1 MSAERLAPGVREL
14 LRAEIAASHG
24 REVSFVARPD
34 ANGLIV
40 EARAVARGTVDAVLA
55 LPGVAARGELL
66 LHNHPSGVLEPSGAD
81 LTVAA
86 RLHDGGVGFA
96 IVDNDVTDCYVVVE
110 CPRPRATTR
119 IDPIDV
125 AALLSPSG
133 PVARALGSFEDRP
146 SQRDM
151 AAYIADLYND
161 GGVGLLEA
169 GTGVGKSFAYLVP
182 ALVWAREN
190 GERTVVS
197 TNTINLQEQLVGKD
211 LPILARALG
220 SGEHSPS
227 FALLKGWR
235 NYICLA
241 RLEQARQGEGS
252 LFEDERRVEV
262 ETLAAWAAKTSD
274 GSLADLPD
282 EPSAE
287 VWDGVA
293 AESDLCTRLKC
304 PHFER
309 CFLFQARRRAAEA
322 DVVVVNHHLLA
333 SDLAVR
339 MASDNWQEAA
349 VLPPYRRLVLDEAHH
364 LEDVAAMHLGA
375 QVSRLGVERLLA
387 RLERNGR
394 GLLPTLQSVLFGRDD
409 LLSAASRDLVQQGL
423 VDALGAARR
432 GAEEL
437 FMQLARRLDAE
448 PPSGQAP
455 VLRLREEFGADP
467 VWAGGLGVALD
478 NLLLAFARL
487 RDGVET
493 IADRLAL
500 DDPSERR
507 AQLLGELR
515 GVLRRLDA
523 AAAGLTAALRPP
535 PGGPAAVRWLERR
548 GRKVPN
554 VSLAAVPLDLAP
566 ILKDNLFD
574 RVETVVLT
582 SATLAAGG
590 EFSYLEERLGLDLP
604 PSRVRAREIHA
615 SPFDFPSQCVFGIPT
630 DLPEP
635 RDDEPGH
642 DAAVARVLVELARA
656 SDGGMFALFTSHG
669 ALRRAADAVR
679 EAIAGRWPLFVQGE
693 GQRDQLLR
701 RFREAGSGILLGTDS
716 FWEGVD
722 VPGRALR
729 VLILAKLPFKVPTE
743 PLTAARLERLE
754 ARGLN
759 GFTHYLVPNAALKLK
774 QGFGRLIR
782 SRSDVGAVVLLDRR
796 VVTKRY
802 GSMILEGLPLA
813 SRVVG
818 RWAEVRGACEEFF
831 ARHSIG
837 EERAVE
843 GGRGREKAV
852 DSMLARVDQPRG
864 HAPGSAN
871 PAGGA

>member
-1 MSAERLAPGVREL
+1 VSVERLSPAVREL
-14 LRAEIAASHG
+14 VRAEIAAAHG

-34 ANGLIV
+34 ANGRIV
-40 EARAVARGTVDAVLA
+40 EARPVARGTVDAVLA
-55 LPGVAARGELL
+55 LPGIAHRGELL

-81 LTVAA
+81 LSVAA

-96 IVDNDVTDCYVVVE
+96 IVDNEVSDCYVVVE

-119 IDPIDV
+119 LDPFDV
-125 AALLSPSG
+125 AGLLAPQG
-133 PVARALGSFEDRP
+133 PVARALGGFEDRP

-151 AAYIADLYND
+151 AAYIADAYND
-161 GGVGLLEA
+161 GGVALLEA
-169 GTGVGKSFAYLVP
+169 GTGVGKSFAYLAP

-190 GERTVVS
+190 GERTIVS

-220 SGEHSPS
+220 TGEHSPS

-235 NYICLA
+235 NYLCLA
-241 RLEQARQGEGS
+241 RLEQARDARGS
-252 LFEDERRVEV
+252 LFEDERAAEL
-262 ETLAAWAAKTSD
+262 EALAAWAVQTSD
-274 GSLADLPD
+274 GSLSDLPD
-282 EPSAE
+282 EPAAE
-287 VWDGVA
+287 VWDAVA

-304 PHFER
+304 PHFDQ

-339 MASDNWQEAA
+339 MVSDNWQEAA

-375 QVSRLGVERLLA
+375 QVSMLGVQRLLS
-387 RLERNGR
+387 RLEKNGR
-394 GLLPTLQSVLFGRDD
+394 GLLPTLGAVLAGRDD
-409 LLSAASRDLVQQGL
+409 LLSAASRDLVHQSL
-423 VDALGAARR
+423 FDALGAARR
-432 GAEEL
+432 AADAL
-437 FMQLARRLDAE
+437 FTLLARRLDSE
-448 PPSGQAP
+448 PGPTP
-455 VLRLREEFGADP
+455 VLRLTDDFVRDD
-467 VWAGGLGVALD
+467 VWAQGLDVTLD
-478 NLLLAFARL
+478 NLLLGFSRL

-493 IADRLAL
+493 IADRLSL

-507 AQLLGELR
+507 AQLVGELR
-515 GVLRRLDA
+515 GVVRRLDA
-523 AAAGLTAALRPP
+523 VAAGLTAALRPP
-535 PGGPAAVRWLERR
+535 PGVPAAVRWLERR
-548 GRKVPN
+548 GRKTPN

-566 ILKDNLFD
+566 ILKENLFD

-590 EFSYLEERLGLDLP
+590 DFGFLEQRVGLDLP

-615 SPFDFPSQCVFGIPT
+615 SPFDFPAQCLFGIPT

-635 RDDEPGH
+635 RDDEQGH
-642 DAAVARVLVELARA
+642 DAAVARVLVELAHA
-656 SDGGMFALFTSHG
+656 SDGGMFVLFTSHG
-669 ALRRAADAVR
+669 ALRRAAEAVR
-679 EAIAGRWPLFVQGE
+679 GVIGGRWPLLVQGE

-701 RFREAGSGILLGTDS
+701 RFREAGSAILLGTDS

-729 VLILAKLPFKVPTE
+729 VLILAKLPFKVPSE

-759 GFTHYLVPNAALKLK
+759 GFTHYLVPHAALKLK

-782 SRSDVGAVVLLDRR
+782 RTTDVGAVVLLDRR

-802 GSMILEGLPLA
+802 GRLILEGLPPA
-813 SRVVG
+813 ARAVG
-818 RWAEVRGACEEFF
+818 SWQDVRRACEEFF
-831 ARHSIG
+831 A
-837 EERAVE
+837 
-843 GGRGREKAV
+843 
-852 DSMLARVDQPRG
+852 G
-864 HAPGSAN
+864 HGIEAAL
-871 PAGGA
+871 GAKG